1 MHRRLL
7 APVAVLLAFPAPAL
21 AQAEAP
27 QPTSAELGAS
37 EYGVVRGLPPT
48 GFSVAPATVVAG
60 APVTVSVRIDGARRR
75 IRARVVLQGS
85 GRRPTV
91 LGLGRLR
98 TGVTVTRR
106 WTPRLAAGRYTA
118 RLVAAGRRLKRV
130 TVTVAP
136 APAPAPV
143 AAASAGAFP
152 VRGVWSL
159 GGPEA
164 RFGARRNGHVHQGQ
178 DVFAAENTPLVSPV
192 AGVVY
197 FRRVQPSG
205 AGHYLVIR
213 GGDGRDYVFMH
224 LVAGSETVDKGSAV
238 RAGQQI
244 GRVGHTGAANGS
256 HLHFELWPDGWYAER
271 SQPIDPLPDLR
282 AWAGG

>member
-98 TGVTVTRR
+98 T
-106 WTPRLAAGRYTA
+106 A
-118 RLVAAGRRLKRV
+118 
-130 TVTVAP
+130 
-136 APAPAPV
+136 
-143 AAASAGAFP
+143 
-152 VRGVWSL
+152 
-159 GGPEA
+159 
-164 RFGARRNGHVHQGQ
+164 
-178 DVFAAENTPLVSPV
+178 
-192 AGVVY
+192 
-197 FRRVQPSG
+197 
-205 AGHYLVIR
+205 
-213 GGDGRDYVFMH
+213 
-224 LVAGSETVDKGSAV
+224 
-238 RAGQQI
+238 
-244 GRVGHTGAANGS
+244 
-256 HLHFELWPDGWYAER
+256 
-271 SQPIDPLPDLR
+271 
-282 AWAGG
+282 